1 MNSNPLFMG
10 CVLYYYFITRN
21 SFGQAPFSEQDAL
34 LSGCR
39 PAGWAGGYSFS
50 GTAFF
55 RTFGCTAE
63 SGFFVVASRRLASS
77 MWV

>member
-21 SFGQAPFSEQDAL
+21 SIGQDPFSEQDAAVF
-34 LSGCR
+34 R
-39 PAGWAGGYSFS
+39 PPSSRLDRVYSFS

-55 RTFGCTAE
+55 RAFGCTAE

-77 MWV
+77 IWV